1 MADLIRNHKASFNYE
16 LLDRYEAGLELLG
29 PEVKSIRTGHGSLEG
44 ARVVIRGGE
53 GYLVGAI
60 IPAYQPANTS
70 TDYDPARTRRLLLS
84 KSELATLVGTS
95 ERQRLTLIPL
105 AVYNKGRRL
114 KLGFAVARGKKKHD
128 KRETIKKR
136 EAARD
141 IDRDRF

>member
-1 MADLIRNHKASFNYE
+1 MADLIRNNKASFHYE

-29 PEVKSIRTGHGSLEG
+29 PEVKSVRAGHGSLEG
-44 ARVVIRGGE
+44 ARVVVRGGE
-53 GYLVGAI
+53 GYLVGAT
-60 IPAYQPANTS
+60 IPAYQPANAPD
-70 TDYDPARTRRLLLS
+70 DYDPARTRRLLLS

-95 ERQRLTLIPL
+95 ERQRLTLVPL
-105 AVYNKGRRL
+105 AVYNKNRRL

>member
-1 MADLIRNHKASFNYE
+1 MADLIHNNKASFNYE

-29 PEVKSIRTGHGSLEG
+29 VEVKSVRAGHGSLEG
-44 ARVVIRGGE
+44 AQVVVRGGE
-53 GYLVGAI
+53 GYLVGAT
-60 IPAYQPANTS
+60 IPAYQPANAPA
-70 TDYDPARTRRLLLS
+70 DYDPIRTRRLLLS

-95 ERQRLTLIPL
+95 ERQRLTLVPL
-105 AVYNKGRRL
+105 AVYNKNRRL
-114 KLGFAVARGKKKHD
+114 KLSFAVARGKKKHD